1 MKRDHGIS
9 ETISVILIIAM
20 VVILAFVVALS
31 LMGFNFFQQKS
42 AYISADI
49 NKQTLSSGK
58 EVISV
63 FNRGGDT
70 AYMNATG
77 QQQYQMSVYV
87 DDTTMG
93 SVQVQ
98 PTSGVDK
105 FSPGSTFF
113 IYYNSSSGYDIT
125 DNPANLGAADQSLPG
140 SLTGVR
146 LVDGRSEILIAEWG
160 GSTGGNQTLSIVSI
174 APNSGYN
181 TLSVPITDLI
191 GTGFSTGATVKLNRT
206 SAPDI
211 SATSVNIVSST
222 KISCTFNLNGV
233 TNGSYNVVVTN
244 SGGQSAMLTGGF
256 TVKPAGPAPTVTSI
270 TNTTGYRGRTVIER
284 ITGTNFVSGATSKLN
299 RTGSADI
306 PADTCTFSSAT
317 QLICTYNLL
326 GKNVSPPNYNVVVTN
341 PDGKSGMR
349 ANYFILSSPNPT
361 ISSST
366 PATGA
371 QATTV
376 SITNLAGTYFQPS
389 ATAVYRQGAYS
400 IPLTGINV
408 VSATSI
414 TGTLVIPSS
423 APSGAYNVTVT
434 NTDGK
439 TGTRASTFTVTSNAP
454 TVTSITNT
462 TGYRGRTVIERITGT
477 NFVSSATSKLNRTGS
492 ADIPADTCTFSSA
505 TQLICTYNLL
515 GQTASPPN
523 YNVVVTNPDGK
534 SGMRANYFILSSPN
548 PTISGSTPA
557 TGAQATTV
565 SITNLAGNYFQPGAT
580 AVYSQGAYSI
590 PLTGINVVSATSIT
604 GTLVIPSLAPAGAYN
619 ITVTNTD
626 GKIGTRTSGFTVTS
640 NAPTVTSITPNTYV
654 RGWTVSITN
663 LAGTKFQPGAIV
675 KLVNSTVGPD
685 ITATNVVI
693 NPGGTSLTCT
703 FDLTGAP
710 AARRSVTVTNPDGK
724 VGTLANG
731 FTITGNAPTLTA
743 RNPTAGNRGWP
754 VNIIT
759 LTGTGFQPG
768 AGVRL
773 QRSGYSDIVATG
785 VNVASPTSI
794 NVGTFDLLGVTAGA
808 WTIRVINADGGS
820 SGTQAF
826 TVSSPTPTISSVTP
840 NTAALGTTVSITNLA
855 GNYFQPGATVQLRN
869 TTTVISTGTSVNV
882 ALPNQITCQFTI
894 PSSGVRTGANAYY
907 IRVINTDAVT
917 GNSGSIFSIT

>member
-9 ETISVILIIAM
+9 ENISVILIIAM
-20 VVILAFVVALS
+20 VVILAIIVAVS
-31 LMGFNFFQQKS
+31 LMGFNILQQKS

-70 AYMNATG
+70 AYLNAAG
-77 QQQYQMSVYV
+77 QPQYQMSVYV

-105 FSPGSTFF
+105 FSPGSMFF

-146 LVDGRSEILIAEWG
+146 LVDGNSNVLIAKWG
-160 GSTGGNQTLSIVSI
+160 GSTGGNQTLSVVSI

-211 SATSVNIVSST
+211 SATSVNIASST

-233 TNGSYNVVVTN
+233 TTGLYNVVVTN

-256 TVKPAGPAPTVTSI
+256 TVKPAGPPPTVTSI
-270 TNTTGYRGRTVIER
+270 TNTTGYRGRIVIER

-299 RTGSADI
+299 RTGSSDI
-306 PADTCTFSSAT
+306 TADTCTFSSAT

-326 GKNVSPPNYNVVVTN
+326 GQNVSPPNYNVVVTN

-366 PATGA
+366 PNSGQ
-371 QATTV
+371 QAVTV
-376 SITNLAGTYFQPS
+376 PITNLAGTYFQPG
-389 ATAVYRQGAYS
+389 ATAVYSQGAYS
-400 IPLTGINV
+400 IPLNGINV

-414 TGTLVIPSS
+414 TGALTIPSS

-462 TGYRGRTVIERITGT
+462 TGYRGRTAIERITGT
-477 NFVSSATSKLNRTGS
+477 NFVSGATSKLNRTGS

-505 TQLICTYNLL
+505 TQLICIYNLL

-523 YNVVVTNPDGK
+523 YNVVVTNTDGK
-534 SGMRANYFILSSPN
+534 SGMRANYFILSSPA
-548 PTISGSTPA
+548 PTISSSTPA
-557 TGAQATTV
+557 TGAQAATV
-565 SITNLAGNYFQPGAT
+565 PITNLAGNYFQPGAT
-580 AVYSQGAYSI
+580 VVYSQGVYSI

-626 GKIGTRTSGFTVTS
+626 GKYGTRTSGFTVTS
-640 NAPTVTSITPNTYV
+640 NAPTVTSIAPNTYV

-663 LAGTKFQPGAIV
+663 LAGSRFQNGATV
-675 KLVNSTVGPD
+675 KLVNATAGPD
-685 ITATNVVI
+685 ITATGVVV
-693 NPGGTSLTCT
+693 NPLGTQITCN
-703 FDLTGAP
+703 FDLTGAT
-710 AARRSVTVTNPDGK
+710 AARRSVTVINPDGK
-724 VGTLANG
+724 IGTLANG
-731 FTITGNAPTLTA
+731 FTVTGSA
-743 RNPTAGNRGWP
+743 
-754 VNIIT
+754 
-759 LTGTGFQPG
+759 
-768 AGVRL
+768 
-773 QRSGYSDIVATG
+773 
-785 VNVASPTSI
+785 
-794 NVGTFDLLGVTAGA
+794 
-808 WTIRVINADGGS
+808 
-820 SGTQAF
+820 
-826 TVSSPTPTISSVTP
+826 PTISSVTP
-840 NTAALGTTVSITNLA
+840 NTAARGTSVSITNLA

-869 TTTVISTGTSVNV
+869 ATAVISTGTSVNV
-882 ALPNQITCQFTI
+882 ATPTQITCQFTI
-894 PSSGVRTGANAYY
+894 PSSGVRTGTNMYY
-907 IRVINTDAVT
+907 IRVTNTDLVA
-917 GNSGSIFSIT
+917 GNSGNIFSIT